1 MNASQEPKKP
11 VPKSMA
17 GLGDFLNAWRDEQV
31 AGAPA
36 PPGILYHYTNTS
48 ALISILKTR
57 QLWATD
63 ALYTNDQTEVLHS
76 LVMLTRIVNEARKDR
91 YTDLATDMM
100 LIAAE
105 EFYTVVEV
113 YLVCFC
119 RNGDLLSQWRAYG
132 QAGGYAIGFDSTVLT
147 SLTGNHLML
156 APVVY
161 DPSKQEQL
169 IRDLVQRWR
178 QIFRDAQLEEFDKQI
193 RRLGAFVFAQ
203 AFSFLAATF
212 KTEAFQ
218 EEDEWRL
225 AYRRQVVIQDDSGL
239 GIDFRERKGMVA
251 SFAPMPLPPV
261 SEAVLPVRHIVMG
274 ATANLNLAGF
284 GLAQFL
290 KSVGYPEKAIRI
302 SPSAVPL
309 RP

>member
-1 MNASQEPKKP
+1 ME
-11 VPKSMA
+11 
-17 GLGDFLNAWRDEQV
+17 GLGDFLNAWRDEQT
-31 AGAPA
+31 AAAPA
-36 PPGILYHYTNTS
+36 PPDIVYHYTNTS

-76 LVMLTRIVNEARKDR
+76 LVMLTRIVNETQKDR
-91 YTDLATDMM
+91 ATDIATDMM

-105 EFYTVVEV
+105 QFYTVVEV

-132 QAGGYAIGFDSTVLT
+132 QAGGYAIGFDSTVLK
-147 SLTGNHLML
+147 SITGNHVML
-156 APVVY
+156 APVLY
-161 DPSKQEQL
+161 HGSQQEQL

-178 QIFRDAQLEEFDKQI
+178 HLFKDAKLEEFDKQI

-203 AFSFLAATF
+203 AFSFFAATF
-212 KTEAFQ
+212 KNEAFR

-225 AYRRQVVIQDDSGL
+225 IYRRQVVIKDDSGL

-251 SFAPMPLPPV
+251 SYAPMPLPAISQTV
-261 SEAVLPVRHIVMG
+261 VPVRHIVMG

-290 KSVGYPEKAIRI
+290 KSVGYPEEAIRI
-302 SPSAVPL
+302 SPSDVPL
-309 RP
+309 RPQGLRAS

>member
-1 MNASQEPKKP
+1 MNATLEPKKP
-11 VPKSMA
+11 VPKSME
-17 GLGDFLNAWRDEQV
+17 GLGDFLNVWRDERI
-31 AGAPA
+31 AAAPL
-36 PPGILYHYTNTS
+36 PPDILYHYTNTS

-76 LVMLTRIVNEARKDR
+76 LVMLTRIVNEAQKDR
-91 YTDLATDMM
+91 AIDIATDMM

-119 RNGDLLSQWRAYG
+119 RKGDLLSQWRAYG

-147 SLTGNHLML
+147 SLTGNHVML
-156 APVVY
+156 APVLY
-161 DPSKQEQL
+161 DGSKQEQL

-178 QIFRDAQLEEFDKQI
+178 QPFKDAKLEEFDKQI

-203 AFSFLAATF
+203 AFSFFAATF
-212 KTEAFQ
+212 KSEAFL

-225 AYRRQVVIQDDSGL
+225 VYRRQVVIKDDSGL
-239 GIDFRERKGMVA
+239 GIDFRERKGMAA
-251 SFAPMPLPPV
+251 SYAPMPLPPI
-261 SEAVLPVRHIVMG
+261 SETVVPVRHIVMG

-290 KSVGYPEKAIRI
+290 KSVGYPEKAIHI

-309 RP
+309 RQ